1 MADPHHIASLD
12 GFDRF
17 TVRVYRAGLAAS
29 ASLLLLSA
37 ALHLGGAATAPLR
50 SALVVALTIAIATSC
65 QSVHLYLKLL
75 RWLLPVLAWAG
86 AALQLIAPLTP
97 PEPARWL
104 SAAGFGFALAA
115 LSGLA
120 LKERICFR
128 IPGLIA
134 VPAVLAI
141 SLAPWLA
148 GAAWGIGA
156 SHGVAGVVLAR
167 LVLAKY
173 AQPLHFDVG
182 DKSAYQL

>member
-12 GFDRF
+12 GFDRL
-17 TVRVYRAGLAAS
+17 TVRSYRAGLAAS
-29 ASLLLLSA
+29 AALLLLSA
-37 ALHLGGAATAPLR
+37 ALHLAGAATEPVR
-50 SALVVALTIAIATSC
+50 SALVVAMTLSVAASC

-75 RWLLPVLAWAG
+75 RWFLPVLAWTG
-86 AALQLIAPLTP
+86 AALQLVAPLTP
-97 PEPARWL
+97 SEAARWL

-134 VPAVLAI
+134 VPAVLAL

-148 GAAWGIGA
+148 GTAWAVGA
-156 SHGVAGVVLAR
+156 LHGVAGVILAR
-167 LVLAKY
+167 LVLAKS
-173 AQPLHFDVG
+173 AQPLHFDIG